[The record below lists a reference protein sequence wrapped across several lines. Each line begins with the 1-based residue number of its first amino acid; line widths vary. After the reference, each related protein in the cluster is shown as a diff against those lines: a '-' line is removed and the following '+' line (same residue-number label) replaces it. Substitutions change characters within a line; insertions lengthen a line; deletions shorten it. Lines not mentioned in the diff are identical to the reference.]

1 MLTRIESSNVTFG
14 YRHRLKDLY
23 KKGLLPLK
31 YGFYG
36 GRLTKDNVSLEHIRP
51 YSQGGKTELDNLV
64 LATKENN
71 QARGNKNIIPF
82 LDEQNLIRYLTP
94 FKNLILPDFDGNK
107 YIKQILSTLQKII
120 GENQNG

>member
-1 MLTRIESSNVTFG
+1 MLPKIGNDNVTFG
-14 YRHRLKDLY
+14 YQHKLKTLY

-36 GRLTKDNVSLEHIRP
+36 GRLTKNNVSLEHIRP
-51 YSQGGKTELDNLV
+51 FSQGGKTELDNLV

-82 LDEQNLIRYLTP
+82 LNETNITNYLKQ
-94 FKNLILPDFDGNK
+94 FVNVKLKDFDGNK
-107 YIKQILSTLQKII
+107 YIQDILRTITKLI
-120 GENQNG
+120 GD